1 MKKGMILVA
10 CLLAVLNDAS
20 AATEADGDLSM
31 TTHQAIFSGTSQTI
45 WYLYSLHPDCISGG
59 LPSVEVIKTPSHGSI
74 QVGNVES
81 FPAYPSTNQ
90 RYECNKRKSPM
101 VSAVYTP
108 EKTFVG
114 SDKFVLRGTF
124 ASGNSMA
131 KEYVV
136 TIEASQPNTL
146 QQAPVAL
153 SDPNGTRL
161 ISVVTLTPPRID
173 PANPLKIGGRYYP
186 PESLRAKE
194 QGRCIVSVTV
204 GADGWLKDA
213 SLQQSTGYPRLDKAC
228 LDAVAGGHLFP
239 ATEDGMPIEKAITL
253 PMNWFLTH

>member
-1 MKKGMILVA
+1 
-10 CLLAVLNDAS
+10 
-20 AATEADGDLSM
+20 
-31 TTHQAIFSGTSQTI
+31 
-45 WYLYSLHPDCISGG
+45 
-59 LPSVEVIKTPSHGSI
+59 
-74 QVGNVES
+74 
-81 FPAYPSTNQ
+81 
-90 RYECNKRKSPM
+90 M
-101 VSAVYTP
+101 VSAAYTL
-108 EKTFVG
+108 EKAFVG

-146 QQAPVAL
+146 QQPPVAL
-153 SDPNGTRL
+153 SDPNETRR
-161 ISVVTLTPPRID
+161 ISVVTLTPPRVD
-173 PANPLKIGGRYYP
+173 PANPLKIGGRYYR

-239 ATEDGMPIEKAITL
+239 ATEDGIPIEKAITL